1 MVCMGMIR
9 TFIAL
14 ELRNEEVIDK
24 LDEAA
29 RAVAAIPGK
38 IKAVEREN
46 LHVTLKFLGDI
57 EETTATEIARFL
69 HDKVTPKIF
78 PGGPTTIE
86 LMGVGTFGLKIIFA
100 NIGVGVELVSDAFRE
115 VEDGLANFFN
125 IPREPKAFHAH
136 ITLARVKMV
145 PGTSRGKLK
154 SFLSSYENV
163 TFGESLV
170 DSVVLKK
177 SQLTPRGPIYSNV
190 EF

>member
-1 MVCMGMIR
+1 MGIIR

-24 LDEAA
+24 LFEAA
-29 RAVAAIPGK
+29 RTVAKIPGK
-38 IKAVEREN
+38 VRAVEREN
-46 LHVTLKFLGDI
+46 LHVTIKFLGDI
-57 EETTATEIARFL
+57 EEGTAQEIARFL
-69 HDKVTPKIF
+69 HDKITPKIF
-78 PGGPTTIE
+78 PNGPETIE

-100 NIGVGVELVSDAFRE
+100 NIGVGVELVNNVFRE

-125 IPREPKAFHAH
+125 IPRESKPFSSH

-154 SFLSSYENV
+154 SFLSEHENEN
-163 TFGESLV
+163 FGETVV

-177 SQLTPRGPIYSNV
+177 SQLTPRGPIYSDV